1 MRTLICIIVTASA
14 FLPLAAAPQQKPDSF
29 TDALHDAAK
38 EYQGGDIEKARTA
51 LYKATAILDARQ
63 AGKVADSFPDAP
75 KDWTS
80 GEVEREVVPD
90 LLGGGKTIRK
100 AYMEKGSRKKIILE
114 VIIGSKLTG
123 LIAGMSSNDA
133 VAASQ
138 GYTVKK
144 ISADRA
150 MLKGNELLMPVDEKV
165 LIKLTASG
173 GADDKELM
181 TMAHEV
187 DRFALKRMK

>member
-1 MRTLICIIVTASA
+1 MRTLIHSIVTASA
-14 FLPLAAAPQQKPDSF
+14 FLPLAAAPQQKPDPF

-38 EYQGGDIEKARTA
+38 EYQSGDIEKARAA
-51 LYKATAILDARQ
+51 LNKATTILDARQ
-63 AGKVADSFPDAP
+63 ADKVAISFPDAP

-80 GEVEREVVPD
+80 GEVEREVIPD

-100 AYMEKGSRKKIILE
+100 AYMEKGSRKKIVLE
-114 VIIGSKLTG
+114 VIVGSKLTG
-123 LIAGMSSNDA
+123 LIAGMGSNDA

-138 GYTVKK
+138 GYTVRK
-144 ISADRA
+144 ISNDRA
-150 MLKGNELLMPVDEKV
+150 LLKGNELLMPVDDKV

-173 GADDKELM
+173 GADDKDLM
-181 TMAHEV
+181 TMAREV